1 MQPSV
6 SVVIPM
12 YDEEAYIRR
21 TVAAVRGVLEGT
33 CDYELV
39 LVDDCSQDR
48 TGAIADELAAAD
60 PRVKV
65 VHNARNRKLGGSLKA
80 GYAAATRD
88 LVFYTDAD
96 LPVDLGELPRAIRL
110 LEAQQADVLAGYRF
124 DRTLEGLRRGIFTR
138 GYHLL
143 VSLVFGLRIRDVNF
157 AFKLFRRQVLERVEL
172 KSEGSFIDAEFL
184 VRAHRAGFRI
194 IQMGLDYFPR
204 GIGVSK
210 LSSWTVILNIL
221 REMVRYGP
229 ELR

>member
-1 MQPSV
+1 MQTSV

-48 TGAIADELAAAD
+48 TG
-60 PRVKV
+60 
-65 VHNARNRKLGGSLKA
+65 
-80 GYAAATRD
+80 
-88 LVFYTDAD
+88 
-96 LPVDLGELPRAIRL
+96 PRAIRL